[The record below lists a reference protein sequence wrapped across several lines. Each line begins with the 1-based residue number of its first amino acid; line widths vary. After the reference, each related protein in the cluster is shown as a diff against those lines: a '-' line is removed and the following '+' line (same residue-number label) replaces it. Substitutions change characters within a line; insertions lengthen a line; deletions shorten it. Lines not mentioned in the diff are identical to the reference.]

1 MKFNELELIEPLIEA
16 VNQMNYKEAKNVKIT
31 VKDTG
36 KIQKIKV
43 VDERIP
49 EVPDTPQT
57 GYNKSIYLYVLA
69 LLFGIGM
76 LAKCLNVKNRYRK
89 KQDEE

>member
-1 MKFNELELIEPLIEA
+1 M
-16 VNQMNYKEAKNVKIT
+16 
-31 VKDTG
+31 
-36 KIQKIKV
+36 
-43 VDERIP
+43 DERIP

-69 LLFGIGM
+69 LLFGIGV
-76 LAKCLNVKNRYRK
+76 LVKCLNAKNRYRK